1 MSFSCRKRKAV
12 IINKENKKEIEAK
25 LRDFFAMQ
33 DIKLAFLIGSYAM
46 GTARPDS
53 DVDIAVLFGRPFD
66 VKQVLDLKEQLT
78 ELVGVDV
85 DLVVLDSVG
94 PVMKMQALKTGILLH
109 AEKGAYEQ
117 FFVSTVNEYDDLKY
131 CRREIEEN
139 ILRRRLYA

>member
-1 MSFSCRKRKAV
+1 MK
-12 IINKENKKEIEAK
+12 KENKKEIEAK

-53 DVDIAVLFGRPFD
+53 DVDIAVLFGKSFD
-66 VKQVLDLKEQLT
+66 VKQALDLKEQLT

-94 PVMKMQALKTGILLH
+94 PVMKMQALKTGILLR

>member
-1 MSFSCRKRKAV
+1 MKAV
-12 IINKENKKEIEAK
+12 IMKKENKKEIEAK

-46 GTARPDS
+46 GTDRPDS
-53 DVDIAVLFGRPFD
+53 DVDIAVLFGRSFD

-78 ELVGVDV
+78 ELVGADV
-85 DLVVLDSVG
+85 DLVVLDNVG
-94 PVMKMQALKTGILLH
+94 SVMKMQALKTGILLH
-109 AEKGAYEQ
+109 AEKGVYEQ
-117 FFVSTVNEYDDLKY
+117 FFVSTINEYDDLKY

>member
-1 MSFSCRKRKAV
+1 M
-12 IINKENKKEIEAK
+12 NKENEKEIEAK

-33 DIKLAFLIGSYAM
+33 DIKLAFLIGSYAK

-53 DVDIAVLFGRPFD
+53 DVDVAVLFGRSFD

-94 PVMKMQALKTGILLH
+94 PVMKMQVLKTGILLH

>member
-1 MSFSCRKRKAV
+1 M
-12 IINKENKKEIEAK
+12 NKENEKEIEAK

-33 DIKLAFLIGSYAM
+33 DIKLAFLIGSYAK

-53 DVDIAVLFGRPFD
+53 DVDVAVLFGRSFD

-94 PVMKMQALKTGILLH
+94 SVMKMQVLKTGILLH
-109 AEKGAYEQ
+109 AKKGAYEQ
-117 FFVSTVNEYDDLKY
+117 FFVSTVNEYDDFKY
-131 CRREIEEN
+131 YRREIEEG
-139 ILRRRLYA
+139 ILRRRHFA

>member
-1 MSFSCRKRKAV
+1 MMK
-12 IINKENKKEIEAK
+12 KENEKEIEAK

-33 DIKLAFLIGSYAM
+33 DIKLAFLIGSYAK

-53 DVDIAVLFGRPFD
+53 DVDVAVLFGRSFD

-94 PVMKMQALKTGILLH
+94 PVMKMQVLKTGILLH

>member
-1 MSFSCRKRKAV
+1 MMK
-12 IINKENKKEIEAK
+12 KENEKEIEAK

-33 DIKLAFLIGSYAM
+33 DIKLAFLIGSYAK

-53 DVDIAVLFGRPFD
+53 DVDVAVLFGRSFD
-66 VKQVLDLKEQLT
+66 VKQVLYLKEQLT

-85 DLVVLDSVG
+85 DLIVLDSVG
-94 PVMKMQALKTGILLH
+94 PVMKMQVLKTGILLH

-131 CRREIEEN
+131 YRREIEEG
-139 ILRRRLYA
+139 ILRRRHFS

>member
-1 MSFSCRKRKAV
+1 MMK
-12 IINKENKKEIEAK
+12 KENEKEIEAK

-33 DIKLAFLIGSYAM
+33 DIKLAFLIGSYAK

-53 DVDIAVLFGRPFD
+53 DVDVAVLFGRSFD
-66 VKQVLDLKEQLT
+66 VKQVLYLKEQLT

-85 DLVVLDSVG
+85 DLIVLDSVG
-94 PVMKMQALKTGILLH
+94 PVMKMQVLKTGILLH

-131 CRREIEEN
+131 YRREIEEG
-139 ILRRRLYA
+139 ILRRRHFA

>member
-1 MSFSCRKRKAV
+1 M
-12 IINKENKKEIEAK
+12 NKENEKEIEAK

-33 DIKLAFLIGSYAM
+33 DIKLAFLIGSYAK

-53 DVDIAVLFGRPFD
+53 DVDVAVLFGRSFD

-85 DLVVLDSVG
+85 DLIVLDSVG
-94 PVMKMQALKTGILLH
+94 PVMKMQVLKTGILLH

>member
-1 MSFSCRKRKAV
+1 M
-12 IINKENKKEIEAK
+12 NKENEKEIEAK

-33 DIKLAFLIGSYAM
+33 DIKLAFLIGSHAK

-53 DVDIAVLFGRPFD
+53 DVDVAVLFGRSFD

-94 PVMKMQALKTGILLH
+94 PVMKMQVLKTGILLH

-139 ILRRRLYA
+139 ILRRRHFA

>member
-1 MSFSCRKRKAV
+1 MK
-12 IINKENKKEIEAK
+12 KENKKEIEAK

-46 GTARPDS
+46 ETARPDS
-53 DVDIAVLFGRPFD
+53 DVDIAVLFGRSFD

-78 ELVGVDV
+78 ELVGVAV

>member
-1 MSFSCRKRKAV
+1 M
-12 IINKENKKEIEAK
+12 NKENEKEIEAK

-33 DIKLAFLIGSYAM
+33 DIKLAFLIGSYAK

-53 DVDIAVLFGRPFD
+53 DVDVAVLFGRSFD

-94 PVMKMQALKTGILLH
+94 PVMKMQVLKTGILLH

-117 FFVSTVNEYDDLKY
+117 FLVSTINEYDDLKY

>member
-1 MSFSCRKRKAV
+1 M
-12 IINKENKKEIEAK
+12 NKENEKEIEAK

-33 DIKLAFLIGSYAM
+33 DIKLAFLIGSYAK

-53 DVDIAVLFGRPFD
+53 DVDVAVLFGRSFD

-94 PVMKMQALKTGILLH
+94 PVMKMQVLKTGILLH

-117 FFVSTVNEYDDLKY
+117 FFVPTVNEYDDLKY

>member
-1 MSFSCRKRKAV
+1 MK
-12 IINKENKKEIEAK
+12 KENEKEIEAK
-25 LRDFFAMQ
+25 LRGFFAMQ
-33 DIKLAFLIGSYAM
+33 DIKLAFLIGSYAK

-53 DVDIAVLFGRPFD
+53 DVDVAVLFGRSFD

-94 PVMKMQALKTGILLH
+94 PVMKMQVLKTGILLH

-131 CRREIEEN
+131 YRREIEEG
-139 ILRRRLYA
+139 ILRRRHFT

>member
-1 MSFSCRKRKAV
+1 MM
-12 IINKENKKEIEAK
+12 NKENEKEIEAK

-33 DIKLAFLIGSYAM
+33 DIKLAFLIGSYAK

-53 DVDIAVLFGRPFD
+53 DVDVAVLFGRSFD

-94 PVMKMQALKTGILLH
+94 PVMKMQVLKTGILLH

>member
-1 MSFSCRKRKAV
+1 MK
-12 IINKENKKEIEAK
+12 KENKKEMEAK

-53 DVDIAVLFGRPFD
+53 DVDIAVLFGRRFN

>member
-1 MSFSCRKRKAV
+1 MK
-12 IINKENKKEIEAK
+12 KENKKEIEAK

-53 DVDIAVLFGRPFD
+53 DVDIAVLFGRSFD

-85 DLVVLDSVG
+85 DLVVLDNIG

-109 AEKGAYEQ
+109 AEEGAYEQ

>member
-1 MSFSCRKRKAV
+1 MK
-12 IINKENKKEIEAK
+12 KENKKEIEAK

-53 DVDIAVLFGRPFD
+53 DVDIAVLFGRRFN
-66 VKQVLDLKEQLT
+66 VKQVLDSKEQLT

-85 DLVVLDSVG
+85 DLVVLDNVG

-131 CRREIEEN
+131 CRKEIEEN

>member
-1 MSFSCRKRKAV
+1 MMK
-12 IINKENKKEIEAK
+12 KENEKEIEAK

-33 DIKLAFLIGSYAM
+33 DIKLAFLIGSYAK

-53 DVDIAVLFGRPFD
+53 DVDVAVLFGRSFD

-94 PVMKMQALKTGILLH
+94 PVMKMQVLKTGILLH

-117 FFVSTVNEYDDLKY
+117 FFVSTINEYDDLKY

>member
-1 MSFSCRKRKAV
+1 MK
-12 IINKENKKEIEAK
+12 KENEKEIEAK

-33 DIKLAFLIGSYAM
+33 DIKLAFLIGSYAK

-53 DVDIAVLFGRPFD
+53 DVDVAVLFGRSFD

-94 PVMKMQALKTGILLH
+94 PVMKMQVLKTGILLH

-117 FFVSTVNEYDDLKY
+117 FLVSTINEYDDLKY

>member
-1 MSFSCRKRKAV
+1 M
-12 IINKENKKEIEAK
+12 NKENEKEIEAK

-33 DIKLAFLIGSYAM
+33 DIKLAFLIGSYAK

-53 DVDIAVLFGRPFD
+53 DVDVAVLFGRSFD

-94 PVMKMQALKTGILLH
+94 PVMKMQVLKTGILLH

-139 ILRRRLYA
+139 ILRRRHFA

>member
-1 MSFSCRKRKAV
+1 MMK
-12 IINKENKKEIEAK
+12 KENEKEIEAK

-33 DIKLAFLIGSYAM
+33 DIKLAFLIGSYAK

-53 DVDIAVLFGRPFD
+53 DVDVAVLFGRSFD
-66 VKQVLDLKEQLT
+66 VKQVLYLKEQLA

-85 DLVVLDSVG
+85 DLIVLDSVG
-94 PVMKMQALKTGILLH
+94 PVMKMQVLKTGILLH

-131 CRREIEEN
+131 YRREIEEG
-139 ILRRRLYA
+139 ILRRRHFA

>member
-1 MSFSCRKRKAV
+1 M
-12 IINKENKKEIEAK
+12 NKENEKEIEAK

-33 DIKLAFLIGSYAM
+33 DIKLAFLIGSYAK

-53 DVDIAVLFGRPFD
+53 DVDVAVLFGRSFD

-94 PVMKMQALKTGILLH
+94 PVMKMQVLKTGILLH

-117 FFVSTVNEYDDLKY
+117 FFVSTINEYDDLKY

>member
-1 MSFSCRKRKAV
+1 M
-12 IINKENKKEIEAK
+12 NKENEKEIEAK

-33 DIKLAFLIGSYAM
+33 DIKLAFLIGSYAK

-53 DVDIAVLFGRPFD
+53 DVDVAVLFGRSFD

-94 PVMKMQALKTGILLH
+94 PVMKMQVLKTGI
-109 AEKGAYEQ
+109 
-117 FFVSTVNEYDDLKY
+117 
-131 CRREIEEN
+131 
-139 ILRRRLYA
+139 